1 MKKQII
7 FALLLV
13 LVCTIALCACNP
25 TDSETAERKEFYSFT
40 GSDGKTYYAL
50 WFDKDFF
57 PSYNVSF
64 YFTDENGKSVERGYL
79 LCSMVVADSNP
90 ILDSIQP
97 DTYIYITQTD
107 ELLNAKVLTVTIKR
121 QGETLFTASI
131 KQ

>member
-50 WFDKDFF
+50 WFDEDFF
-57 PSYNVSF
+57 PSYNMSF
-64 YFTDENGKSVERGYL
+64 KFTDENGNSVQRAQLFCSKFVIDGYEIH
-79 LCSMVVADSNP
+79 N
-90 ILDSIQP
+90 SIQP
-97 DTYIYITQTD
+97 NTYIYFIAT
-107 ELLNAKVLTVTIKR
+107 EEMLSANVLTVTISLQNK
-121 QGETLFTASI
+121 TLFTASI